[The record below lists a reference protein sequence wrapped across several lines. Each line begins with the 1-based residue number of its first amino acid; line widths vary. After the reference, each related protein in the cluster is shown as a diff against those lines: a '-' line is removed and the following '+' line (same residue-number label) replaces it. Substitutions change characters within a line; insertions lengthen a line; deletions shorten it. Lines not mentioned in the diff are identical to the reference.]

1 MDGCLSPTRPYNR
14 ELQVTASFSYNSDLI
29 GGNLMVRESRIIA
42 DLLLA
47 KSDNA
52 GWNHAIFDENC
63 LQKNRPATAKRMA
76 QAIRKR
82 LEPLPVEFW
91 WALRDG
97 DDQLATQVSFF
108 AAVHRNLLLLE
119 FLETTLADAF
129 ASRAEGL
136 ARYQWDEF
144 LADRVQRDSVV
155 GNWSAYSKQKMGQ
168 VVYRMLMDVGV
179 LAEKPSS
186 GHTRRL
192 QPLMLRPELEGL
204 LEAHHYGRYLACF
217 RALR

>member
-1 MDGCLSPTRPYNR
+1 
-14 ELQVTASFSYNSDLI
+14 VTASFSYNSDLI

-42 DLLLA
+42 ELLLA
-47 KSDNA
+47 KTDDA
-52 GWNHAIFDENC
+52 GWKQAILDENC

-82 LEPLPVEFW
+82 LEPLPVECW
-91 WALRDG
+91 LALRDG

-129 ASRAEGL
+129 ATRAEGL

-144 LADRVQRDSVV
+144 LDERAIRDQAVGEWSV
-155 GNWSAYSKQKMGQ
+155 SSRQKMGQ
-168 VVYRMLMDVGV
+168 VVFRMLIDVGV
-179 LAEKPSS
+179 LAEKPSPGRIHS
-186 GHTRRL
+186 L
-192 QPLMLRPELEGL
+192 QPLMLRPELEAQ
-204 LEAHHYGRYLACF
+204 LEAHHYGRHLACL

>member
-1 MDGCLSPTRPYNR
+1 MVACNR
-14 ELQVTASFSYNSDLI
+14 EPLVTASFSYNSDLI

-42 DLLLA
+42 SLLLA
-47 KSDNA
+47 KTDDA
-52 GWNHAIFDENC
+52 GWNHAILDENC

-82 LEPLPVEFW
+82 LEPLPLEFW
-91 WALRDG
+91 MALRDG

-119 FLETTLADAF
+119 FLETTVADAF
-129 ASRAEGL
+129 ATRAEGL

-144 LADRVQRDSVV
+144 LTDRSHRDPAV
-155 GNWSAYSKQKMGQ
+155 GEWSTSSKQKMGQ
-168 VVYRMLMDVGV
+168 VVYRMLIDVGV
-179 LAEKPSS
+179 LAEKSSS
-186 GHTRRL
+186 GHNRSL
-192 QPLMLRPELEGL
+192 QPLMLRPELDGL
-204 LEAHHYGRYLACF
+204 LETHYYGRYLACL